1 MDKITDGFMV
11 DFSSTPELNFKSQIV
26 KADWD

>member
-1 MDKITDGFMV
+1 MV